1 MNLDAALQRLWYGP
15 RWASL
20 PLWPLSWLFRAVVA
34 LRRSLY
40 QLGLLRSQRVTVPV
54 VVVGNLTVG
63 GTGKTPVSAWLAQEF
78 ARRGRRVGV
87 VLRGYG
93 GRAISQPVVV
103 TTGSD
108 PAEVGDEA
116 LLHALRRPQVVVAG
130 VDRVAA
136 ARRAVEQGADI
147 IVCDDGLQHLR
158 LVRDVEIA
166 VVDAERGLGNG
177 MLLPAGPLREPDS
190 RLSHVYALVLTE
202 RGSGRARKA
211 IERAQKTVTARL
223 CSGEAVNLCSGER
236 RALAA
241 FRDGPV
247 HAVAGIGHPHAF
259 FDALRDAGL
268 DIEAHAIGDHVAL
281 VADALPFPPGATVL
295 MTEKDAVKC
304 RGFAEADWWFVE
316 LDVIVGEAEAAAL
329 IEGILERA
337 GLPGA
342 GERRG

>member
-1 MNLDAALQRLWYGP
+1 MRLEAALQRLWYGP

-20 PLWPLSWLFRAVVA
+20 PLWPLSWLFRAAVA
-34 LRRSLY
+34 TRHSLY
-40 QLGLLRSQRVTVPV
+40 RLGLMRAQRVGVPV

-63 GTGKTPVSAWLAQEF
+63 GTGKTPVSAWLAQEL

-87 VLRGYG
+87 VLRGYR
-93 GRAISQPVVV
+93 GRTSSQPLIV
-103 TTGSD
+103 TAGSD

-116 LLHALRRPQVVVAG
+116 VLHARRRPQVVVAG

-158 LVRDVEIA
+158 LARDVEIV

-177 MLLPAGPLREPDS
+177 MLLPAGPLREPAV
-190 RLSHVYALVLTE
+190 RLSSVYALVLTE
-202 RGSGRARKA
+202 RRKVGKGQATQRASRCV
-211 IERAQKTVTARL
+211 IARL
-223 CSGEAVNLCSGER
+223 CSGEAVNLRSGEK

-241 FRDGPV
+241 FRNRPV
-247 HAVAGIGHPHAF
+247 HAVAGVGNPGAF

-268 DIEAHAIGDHVAL
+268 DVVPHPLGDHVAL
-281 VADALPFPPGATVL
+281 DARALPFPPEATVL

-304 RGFAEADWWFVE
+304 RGFAGAEWWFVE
-316 LDVIVGEAEAAAL
+316 LDVSVVEAEANAL
-329 IEGILERA
+329 VEGILERV
-337 GLPGA
+337 GLTGA
-342 GERRG
+342 GEHRG

>member
-1 MNLDAALQRLWYGP
+1 MSLDAALQRLWYGP

-34 LRRSLY
+34 LRRTLY
-40 QLGLLRSQRVTVPV
+40 QRGLLHPQSVAVPV

-93 GRAISQPVVV
+93 GQGISQPVVV
-103 TTGSD
+103 TSASN
-108 PAEVGDEA
+108 PADVGDEA
-116 LLHALRRPQVVVAG
+116 LLHALRGPQVVVAG
-130 VDRVAA
+130 ADRVAA
-136 ARRAVEQGADI
+136 ARLAVERGADI

-158 LVRDVEIA
+158 LARDVEIA

-177 MLLPAGPLREPDS
+177 MLLPAGPLREPAA
-190 RLSHVYALVLTE
+190 RLANVYALVLTD
-202 RGSGRARKA
+202 RGSDRARKVV
-211 IERAQKTVTARL
+211 ERPPRTVTARL
-223 CSGEAVNLCSGER
+223 RSGEAVNLRSGER
-236 RALAA
+236 RALAG
-241 FRDGPV
+241 FRNAPV
-247 HAVAGIGHPHAF
+247 HTVAGIGHPQAF
-259 FDALRDAGL
+259 FDSLRDAGL
-268 DIEAHAIGDHVAL
+268 DIEVHAIGDHVAL
-281 VADALPFPPGATVL
+281 DPDALPFPHGATVL

-304 RGFAEADWWFVE
+304 RGFAEAGWWFVE
-316 LDVIVGEAEAAAL
+316 LEVFIGDADAAAL